1 MPKVGIMVDVSTELL
16 ETVINPAKAEKRFKR
31 LVVQLLEAYHSDEK
45 VRAIVDG
52 DEALANLEGLSSL
65 KEQLQQASQTV
76 AYMGM
81 VNESIQLGLDSA
93 KSEFETGE
101 FESKGTSV
109 RSTDF
114 EDFKQEM
121 LEQQTSFMNDMRSL
135 MQEFITGSV
144 SKPSVATVE
153 PIEPP
158 VVVEPVQTSSV
169 PENIIEMPTPTTNY
183 DAGDLLDIL
192 DIEEDVVEDEV
203 SSMSADDILSKLVGS
218 GNEFNL
224 GG

>member
-144 SKPSVATVE
+144 SKPKVTTVE

-183 DAGDLLDIL
+183 DAGDLLDF
-192 DIEEDVVEDEV
+192 EEVPEEDEV

>member
-101 FESKGTSV
+101 FDSKGTGV
-109 RSTDF
+109 RSKDF

-135 MQEFITGSV
+135 MQEFITGTV
-144 SKPSVATVE
+144 SKPKVDTVE
-153 PIEPP
+153 PIKPP
-158 VVVEPVQTSSV
+158 VIVEPVQTVNV

-183 DAGDLLDIL
+183 DAGDLLDF
-192 DIEEDVVEDEV
+192 EEVPEEDEV

>member
-101 FESKGTSV
+101 FESKGTGI
-109 RSTDF
+109 RLNEF

-158 VVVEPVQTSSV
+158 VIVEPVQTSSV
-169 PENIIEMPTPTTNY
+169 PENIIEMPTPTSNY
-183 DAGDLLDIL
+183 DAGDLL

>member
-45 VRAIVDG
+45 VRSIVDG

-144 SKPSVATVE
+144 SKPKVTTVE
-153 PIEPP
+153 TIEPP
-158 VVVEPVQTSSV
+158 VVIESVQTSSI
-169 PENIIEMPTPTTNY
+169 PENIIEMPTPTTTY
-183 DAGDLLDIL
+183 DAGDLL

>member
-65 KEQLQQASQTV
+65 KEQLQQASETV

-101 FESKGTSV
+101 FDSKGTGV
-109 RSTDF
+109 RSKDF

-144 SKPSVATVE
+144 SKPKVDTVE
-153 PIEPP
+153 PIEAP
-158 VVVEPVQTSSV
+158 VIVEPIQTVNV

-183 DAGDLLDIL
+183 DAGDLLDF
-192 DIEEDVVEDEV
+192 EEVPEEDEV

>member
-45 VRAIVDG
+45 VRSIVDG

-65 KEQLQQASQTV
+65 KEQLQQASETV

-101 FESKGTSV
+101 FDSKGTGV
-109 RSTDF
+109 RSKDF

-144 SKPSVATVE
+144 SKPKVDTVE
-153 PIEPP
+153 PIEDP

-169 PENIIEMPTPTTNY
+169 PENIIEIPTPTTNY
-183 DAGDLLDIL
+183 DAGDLL

>member
-101 FESKGTSV
+101 FESKGTSI
-109 RSTDF
+109 RSNEF

-144 SKPSVATVE
+144 SKPKVAAVE
-153 PIEPP
+153 PIETT
-158 VVVEPVQTSSV
+158 VIVEPVQTSSV

-183 DAGDLLDIL
+183 DAGDLL

>member
-101 FESKGTSV
+101 FESKGTGV
-109 RSTDF
+109 RLNEF

-144 SKPSVATVE
+144 SKPKVTTVE

-158 VVVEPVQTSSV
+158 VIVEPVQTSSV
-169 PENIIEMPTPTTNY
+169 PENIIEIPTPTTNY
-183 DAGDLLDIL
+183 DAGDLL

>member
-101 FESKGTSV
+101 FESKGTGI
-109 RSTDF
+109 RLNEF

-135 MQEFITGSV
+135 MQEFIPGSV
-144 SKPSVATVE
+144 SKPKVATAE
-153 PIEPP
+153 PIETP
-158 VVVEPVQTSSV
+158 VIVEPVQTSSV

-183 DAGDLLDIL
+183 DAGDLL

>member
-101 FESKGTSV
+101 FESKETGI

-114 EDFKQEM
+114 EDFKQEI

-144 SKPSVATVE
+144 SKPNVATVDPTE
-153 PIEPP
+153 PTIT
-158 VVVEPVQTSSV
+158 VEPVQTSSV
-169 PENIIEMPTPTTNY
+169 PEKIIEIPTPATNY
-183 DAGDLLDIL
+183 DAGDLL

>member
-45 VRAIVDG
+45 VRSIVDG

-65 KEQLQQASQTV
+65 KEQLQQASETV

-101 FESKGTSV
+101 FESNGIGV
-109 RSTDF
+109 RSKDF

-144 SKPSVATVE
+144 SKPKVDTVK
-153 PIEPP
+153 PIEAP
-158 VVVEPVQTSSV
+158 VIVEPVQTVNV

-183 DAGDLLDIL
+183 DAGDLLDF
-192 DIEEDVVEDEV
+192 EEVPEEDEV

-218 GNEFNL
+218 SNEFNL

>member
-101 FESKGTSV
+101 FESKGTGI
-109 RSTDF
+109 RLNEF

-144 SKPSVATVE
+144 AKPKVDTVE

-183 DAGDLLDIL
+183 DVGDLLDI
-192 DIEEDVVEDEV
+192 EEDGVEDEV

>member
-101 FESKGTSV
+101 FESKGTGI
-109 RSTDF
+109 RLNEF

-144 SKPSVATVE
+144 AKPKVDTVE

-183 DAGDLLDIL
+183 DVGDLL

>member
-101 FESKGTSV
+101 FESKGTGV
-109 RSTDF
+109 RLNEF

-144 SKPSVATVE
+144 SKPSVATVD

-158 VVVEPVQTSSV
+158 ITVEPVQTSSV
-169 PENIIEMPTPTTNY
+169 LENIIEMPTPATNY
-183 DAGDLLDIL
+183 DVGDLL

>member
-109 RSTDF
+109 RSNDF

-135 MQEFITGSV
+135 MQECITGSV
-144 SKPSVATVE
+144 AKPKVTTVE

-183 DAGDLLDIL
+183 DVGDLL

>member
-109 RSTDF
+109 KSNDF

-144 SKPSVATVE
+144 SKPKVTTVE
-153 PIEPP
+153 PIKPP

-169 PENIIEMPTPTTNY
+169 PENIIEMPTPTTDY
-183 DAGDLLDIL
+183 DAGDLL

>member
-109 RSTDF
+109 RSNEF

-135 MQEFITGSV
+135 IQEFITGSV
-144 SKPSVATVE
+144 SKPKVTTVE
-153 PIEPP
+153 PIESP
-158 VVVEPVQTSSV
+158 VVVEPIQTSSV
-169 PENIIEMPTPTTNY
+169 PGNIIEMPTPTTNY
-183 DAGDLLDIL
+183 DAGDLLDF
-192 DIEEDVVEDEV
+192 EEVPEEDEV

>member
-101 FESKGTSV
+101 FESRGTGV
-109 RSTDF
+109 RPNDF

-144 SKPSVATVE
+144 SKPKVTTVE
-153 PIEPP
+153 PIKPP

-169 PENIIEMPTPTTNY
+169 PEKIIEMPTPTTNY
-183 DAGDLLDIL
+183 DAGDLLDF
-192 DIEEDVVEDEV
+192 EEVPEEDEV

>member
-101 FESKGTSV
+101 FESKGTGV
-109 RSTDF
+109 RLNEF

-144 SKPSVATVE
+144 SKPKVTTVE
-153 PIEPP
+153 PIETP
-158 VVVEPVQTSSV
+158 VIVEPVQTSSV

-183 DAGDLLDIL
+183 DAGDLLDI
-192 DIEEDVVEDEV
+192 EEDVVKDEV

-218 GNEFNL
+218 GMNL
-224 GG
+224 T

>member
-101 FESKGTSV
+101 FESKGTSI
-109 RSTDF
+109 RSNEF

-144 SKPSVATVE
+144 SKPKVTTVE
-153 PIEPP
+153 PINPP

-169 PENIIEMPTPTTNY
+169 PENIIEMPTTSTNY
-183 DAGDLLDIL
+183 DAGDLL

>member
-1 MPKVGIMVDVSTELL
+1 MPKVGIMVNVSTELL

-101 FESKGTSV
+101 FESKGTGV
-109 RSTDF
+109 RLNEF

-144 SKPSVATVE
+144 SKPKVATAE
-153 PIEPP
+153 TIEPP
-158 VVVEPVQTSSV
+158 VVVEPIQTSSV

-183 DAGDLLDIL
+183 DAGDLLDF
-192 DIEEDVVEDEV
+192 EEIPEEDEV

>member
-101 FESKGTSV
+101 FESKGTGV
-109 RSTDF
+109 RLNEF

-144 SKPSVATVE
+144 SKPKVTTVE

-158 VVVEPVQTSSV
+158 VVVEPIQTSSV

-183 DAGDLLDIL
+183 DAGDLL

>member
-45 VRAIVDG
+45 VRSIVDG

-65 KEQLQQASQTV
+65 KEQLQQASETV

-101 FESKGTSV
+101 FDSKGTGV
-109 RSTDF
+109 RSKDF

-144 SKPSVATVE
+144 SKPKVNTVE

-158 VVVEPVQTSSV
+158 VIVEPVQTVNV

-183 DAGDLLDIL
+183 DAGDLLDF
-192 DIEEDVVEDEV
+192 EEVPEEDEV